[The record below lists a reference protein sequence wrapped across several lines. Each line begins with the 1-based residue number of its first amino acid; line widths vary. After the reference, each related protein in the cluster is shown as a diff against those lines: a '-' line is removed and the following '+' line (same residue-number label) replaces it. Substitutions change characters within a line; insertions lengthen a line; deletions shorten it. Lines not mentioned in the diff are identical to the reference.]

1 MEKSARYPIHRRRPH
16 NFPKKPA
23 LSSLTII
30 ILIVTVINAFGH
42 LASGAAYSVVKLQ
55 HLYANREGSSS
66 ANNGRGMS
74 SEHFEMLKA
83 HDRARHGRILNTIVD
98 FTLQGTADPFVAGL
112 YYTRIELGTPPRPY
126 YVQIDTG
133 SDILWVNCKPCNACP
148 LTSGL
153 GISLN
158 FFDPQGSSTARPLS
172 CIDSKCVSANQISE
186 SVCTTDRYCGYSF
199 EYGDGSGTLGYYVSD
214 ELHYNQYVN
223 QYMTNNSSALI
234 TFGCSY
240 NQSGDLTKSD
250 RAVDGIFG
258 FGQNDLSVVS
268 QLNSQGLAPK
278 IFSHCLEGEDR
289 GGGILVLGEITEP
302 GMVYTPIVPSQPHY
316 NLNLKGIAVNG
327 QQLSIDPQVFATTNN
342 RGTIVD
348 CGTTLAY
355 LAEEAYNPF
364 VNSIATAVSQYT
376 QPFILKGN
384 PCFLTVHSIDEI
396 FPSVTLYFEGAP
408 MDLKPRDYLFQQL
421 SPQDT
426 SPVWCI
432 GWQKSGQQ
440 ATDSSKMTIL
450 GDLVLKDKAFV
461 YDLQNQRIG
470 WTNFDCSST
479 VNVSVATGESKSI
492 DSGKLNSNGSPPSR
506 ILKELDI
513 KLCYCFLFMMS
524 SIVIL
529 YSNR

>member
-1 MEKSARYPIHRRRPH
+1 MEKSARRPIHRRRPQ
-16 NFPKKPA
+16 NCVKKPA
-23 LSSLTII
+23 FSSLGII
-30 ILIVTVINAFGH
+30 AKIVTVLYAFSH
-42 LASGAAYSVVKLQ
+42 LISGAASSVVKLQ
-55 HLYANREGSSS
+55 HIYANWEGSSS
-66 ANNGRGMS
+66 ANNGRGMTG
-74 SEHFEMLKA
+74 EHFEMLKA
-83 HDRARHGRILNTIVD
+83 HDRARHGRNLNTIVD
-98 FTLQGTADPFVAGL
+98 FTLQGTADPYVAGL
-112 YYTRIELGTPPRPY
+112 YYTRIELGTPPRPF

-153 GISLN
+153 GVALN
-158 FFDPQGSSTARPLS
+158 FFDPRGSSTASPLS
-172 CIDSKCVSANQISE
+172 CIDSKCVSSNQISE

-214 ELHYNQYVN
+214 EFDYNQYVN
-223 QYMTNNSSALI
+223 QYVTNNASAKI

-240 NQSGDLTKSD
+240 NQSGDLTKPD

-316 NLNLKGIAVNG
+316 NLNLQGIAVNG
-327 QQLSIDPQVFATTNN
+327 QQLSIDPQVFATTNT
-342 RGTIVD
+342 RGTIID

-355 LAEEAYNPF
+355 LAEEAYEPF
-364 VNSIATAVSQYT
+364 VNTIIAAVSQST
-376 QPFILKGN
+376 QPFMLKGN

-408 MDLKPRDYLFQQL
+408 MDLKPKDYLIQQL
-421 SPQDT
+421 SPQDS

-450 GDLVLKDKAFV
+450 GDLVLKDKVFV
-461 YDLQNQRIG
+461 YDLENQRIG
-470 WTNFDCSST
+470 WTSFDCSST
-479 VNVSVATGESKSI
+479 VNVSTDSGESKSF
-492 DSGKLNSNGSPPSR
+492 DTAKLNNNGSPPSR
-506 ILKELDI
+506 TLKELAI
-513 KLCYCFLFMMS
+513 NLCYCFLFLMS
-524 SIVIL
+524 SIL
-529 YSNR
+529 